1 MFPQTPPPVRFKAR
15 EKAFY
20 PRFIRCSHLSSSH
33 WLVVIF
39 ALAKVITS
47 ANQEKDSLRKALK
60 GTKKNIKSRNEAR
73 ASTNDWFNLGC
84 DQLTS
89 WCQFSRQMITKQ
101 KNKSG
106 AILGVK

>member
-20 PRFIRCSHLSSSH
+20 PPFTRCSHLSSSH

-60 GTKKNIKSRNEAR
+60 GTKKKKLNHVMKHGKKLAPQQTI
-73 ASTNDWFNLGC
+73 G
-84 DQLTS
+84 LT
-89 WCQFSRQMITKQ
+89 
-101 KNKSG
+101 
-106 AILGVK
+106 